1 MHGKLEALSRGTAQE
16 ARLSPGSG
24 SSSGGAGGPGGRHE
38 LPGLGSGLDGIFGG
52 GADGRVGFGDSDPGR
67 FWLSEYVLFFLFSGV
82 FSNDANSDI

>member
-1 MHGKLEALSRGTAQE
+1 MHGELEALSRGTAQE

-52 GADGRVGFGDSDPGR
+52 GADGRVGLGIRIQEDFGYRSM
-67 FWLSEYVLFFLFSGV
+67 FYFFYLVGF
-82 FSNDANSDI
+82 